1 MLIAHVELR
10 DEESPDIRPY
20 QHERKVEKIVVKL
33 GQEITSVRDK
43 YLKVFNLLHLGH
55 YEIIGQARLLNHVT
69 VKALYP
75 TCLYTHKYFGM
86 TPVVNISHMSI
97 QPHQNIIYCTSR
109 PFKENLRRYHW
120 IILEFTLF
128 IFEFLAVM

>member
-69 VKALYP
+69 VTGL
-75 TCLYTHKYFGM
+75 GR
-86 TPVVNISHMSI
+86 SI
-97 QPHQNIIYCTSR
+97 RSIGSIAPIRSIADQSIYA
-109 PFKENLRRYHW
+109 N
-120 IILEFTLF
+120 
-128 IFEFLAVM
+128 